1 MSTRPLGH
9 HLRAGVMC
17 CRARPCLCPQPR
29 PHKGPLIPGAGLAVY
44 RPTQKSGGSRGVV
57 VGGCPALGAHA
68 ASQLGE
74 NDPRAAPA
82 NCHLSSTSLC
92 LLQWSL
98 LLEPPPFFFNLF
110 GCTGSQLW
118 HAGYLLPQ
126 AGPSVVACE
135 LQLPDQASNLCS
147 PALEACSLNH
157 WTTRE
162 VPGPLFLPATSE
174 SP

>member
-1 MSTRPLGH
+1 
-9 HLRAGVMC
+9 MC
-17 CRARPCLCPQPR
+17 CRARPCLCPQSR

-57 VGGCPALGAHA
+57 VGGCPTLGAHA

-98 LLEPPPFFFNLF
+98 LLEPPPFFLTYLAAQ
-110 GCTGSQLW
+110 GLSCGTQDICCHRQDLQLW
-118 HAGYLLPQ
+118 RVNSSSQTKPRTCAPLRWKHAVLTT
-126 AGPSVVACE
+126 GPPGKSLAPFSYQQ
-135 LQLPDQASNLCS
+135 LQR
-147 PALEACSLNH
+147 ALRA
-157 WTTRE
+157 
-162 VPGPLFLPATSE
+162 
-174 SP
+174 